1 MNQFFEIFSSE
12 NTLFFSR
19 LAVNFISSLILI
31 RGIYF
36 KNYKKSDHFLSF
48 FSFNT
53 IIFLIT
59 FSLNQVEMSMGSAFG
74 LFAVFSVLRYRTEGL
89 SSRDVTYLF
98 LSIAIGLITAVSKGS
113 VGDVALLNF
122 IILAVVGIIES
133 KLLLRREFS
142 KRVVYDNPK
151 LLAPEHKQE
160 LIVDLKSKISIT
172 VHKVEIMEID
182 LIRDSAVLT
191 IFYYE

>member
-19 LAVNFISSLILI
+19 LAVNFLSSIILI

-36 KNYKKSDHFLSF
+36 TNYKKSDHFLSF

-113 VGDVALLNF
+113 VGDVALINF
-122 IILAVVGIIES
+122 IILAVVGAIES

-142 KRVVYDNPK
+142 KRLVYDNPK
-151 LLAPEHKQE
+151 LLAPGMKQE
-160 LIVDLKSKISIT
+160 LLEDLKSKISIL
-172 VHKVEIMEID
+172 VHKVEILEID